1 MKFLQAFRCSM
12 YFYLTP
18 SSLSA
23 SQALMSLFV
32 LASKD
37 GWVDIMYDGLD
48 AVGVDQQVRTFELSH
63 TPTHISVCRTYT
75 HVKYVQNTYHLAI
88 AEENHLGPSTQKHV
102 AILPVSS
109 HLYV

>member
-1 MKFLQAFRCSM
+1 M

-48 AVGVDQQVRTFELSH
+48 AVGVDQQVNTFELSH
-63 TPTHISVCRTYT
+63 TATHVCTQNVHICKICPEHISFGCSCR
-75 HVKYVQNTYHLAI
+75 KSFGA
-88 AEENHLGPSTQKHV
+88 TQKHV
-102 AILPVSS
+102 LILPVSS
-109 HLYV
+109 HL

>member
-1 MKFLQAFRCSM
+1 M

-48 AVGVDQQVRTFELSH
+48 AVGVDQQVNTLELFH
-63 TPTHISVCRTYT
+63 TPTRISVHRTYT
-75 HVKYVQNTYHLAI
+75 HVRYVQNTCNLAI
-88 AEENHLGPSTQKHV
+88 PEENH
-102 AILPVSS
+102 
-109 HLYV
+109 